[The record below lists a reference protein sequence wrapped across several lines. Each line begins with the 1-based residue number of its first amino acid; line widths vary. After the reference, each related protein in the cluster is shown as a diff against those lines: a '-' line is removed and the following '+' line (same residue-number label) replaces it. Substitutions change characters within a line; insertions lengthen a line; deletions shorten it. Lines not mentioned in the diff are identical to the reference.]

1 MCGLGSCHARV
12 GLGSGSMMLLRT
24 SEFGLQ
30 LFKLQKTLDLE
41 ILGVYYALPVL
52 VDNINIREEALNDVL
67 EA

>member
-1 MCGLGSCHARV
+1 
-12 GLGSGSMMLLRT
+12 MMLLRT